1 MSLRRP
7 AKDQPETFEFTSS
20 SMEEANKI
28 VLKLGSATVI
38 DGKGIFKKK
47 WVISLIKDI
56 KKYGKGKNFVIV
68 SSGAIAL
75 GQKYL
80 KIKKG
85 KIKLEMS
92 QAIAAVGQIHL
103 AGEFQKL
110 FDKYKIKTGQI
121 LISPDDTEQ
130 RRRAINVRRPFDN
143 LFKLKAIPVV
153 NENDST
159 ATSEIKYGDND
170 RLAARVAQI
179 IGADM
184 LILFSDVDGLY
195 DKSKGKK
202 IVRQVTSI
210 NEKIMSLIDNKK
222 NKLGSGGIAT
232 KLDAAK
238 ICMNSGSHMFIANG
252 KVNNPIANM
261 IKNKKYTHFLP
272 KISTLDARKKWII
285 GSLNYNGTIYID
297 NGAAKAL
304 SNGKSLLA
312 AGITKING
320 NFKKGENVII
330 LDQNDNQLARGLSS
344 FSSVEIDKI
353 KGKQSREIEKIL
365 GYLSKTEVIHKDD
378 MVLL

>member
-1 MSLRRP
+1 MLI
-7 AKDQPETFEFTSS
+7 KN
-20 SMEEANKI
+20 ANKI

-47 WVISLIKDI
+47 WVTSLIKDI

-130 RRRAINVRRPFDN
+130 RRRAINVRRTFDN

-202 IVRQVTSI
+202 
-210 NEKIMSLIDNKK
+210 M
-222 NKLGSGGIAT
+222 
-232 KLDAAK
+232 
-238 ICMNSGSHMFIANG
+238 
-252 KVNNPIANM
+252 
-261 IKNKKYTHFLP
+261 
-272 KISTLDARKKWII
+272 
-285 GSLNYNGTIYID
+285 
-297 NGAAKAL
+297 
-304 SNGKSLLA
+304 
-312 AGITKING
+312 
-320 NFKKGENVII
+320 
-330 LDQNDNQLARGLSS
+330 
-344 FSSVEIDKI
+344 
-353 KGKQSREIEKIL
+353 
-365 GYLSKTEVIHKDD
+365 
-378 MVLL
+378 